1 MRRGGEYTKFSV
13 SGAAVPAQ
21 GVAEGATDL
30 PADKSTGG
38 VVEVDGFGARGAIHE
53 PIHRPDNYHDF
64 DTDWFAVELEAGR
77 TYRIDMKGAILT
89 SPGPNNYADPEL
101 TLRLPQ
107 INAIYDADGD
117 YLLNTW
123 GADESSAHHL
133 FRVTFHARAGGAYYI
148 AASGESFEWGGYELT
163 VIDVTEDADEHT
175 ADRTTTGQVT
185 AGTPV
190 RGKIDFSGDVDWFKL
205 QIAVGSIYQI
215 DLEGEDTGSGS
226 LRNPLLRGVFDAD
239 GNYIPGTRNDN
250 GGEGDNARVTVDL
263 ESGNYYVAVGAFGYR
278 EGTYTLSVDN

>member
-1 MRRGGEYTKFSV
+1 MYLPEDFNRDLIRPFLGDWSGQSGEYTKFSV

-30 PADKSTGG
+30 PAETSTGG
-38 VVEVDGFGARGAIHE
+38 VVEVGGVGARAAIHE
-53 PIHRPDNYHDF
+53 PIHRPDNYYDF
-64 DTDWFAVELEAGR
+64 DTDWFAVELEAGK

-133 FRVTFHARAGGAYYI
+133 FRVTFHARADGTYYI

-163 VIDVTEDADEHT
+163 VIEITEEDAD
-175 ADRTTTGQVT
+175 
-185 AGTPV
+185 
-190 RGKIDFSGDVDWFKL
+190 
-205 QIAVGSIYQI
+205 
-215 DLEGEDTGSGS
+215 
-226 LRNPLLRGVFDAD
+226 
-239 GNYIPGTRNDN
+239 
-250 GGEGDNARVTVDL
+250 
-263 ESGNYYVAVGAFGYR
+263 
-278 EGTYTLSVDN
+278 